1 MRLRFV
7 LVAVMA
13 WLSFVASVAHAD
25 PKHGDKSELGPASG
39 ILQGRASTPDPNAKS
54 HWYDRIGIRGYSQFR
69 MNRLYASS
77 DELKNDLVDR
87 SLGPGSTFFIRRARI
102 VLWGD
107 VHEQLLIYLQPDF
120 AGATNGDVQHLV
132 QIRDWYADVAFDSK
146 KELRLRIGQSKLP
159 YGFENMQSSSNR
171 IAFDRSDAINTAV
184 PGERELGL
192 FLYYAPAEIRRRFK
206 RLVDDG
212 YKGSGDYGMVALGV
226 YNGNGTN
233 LKDKNTNKHVVAR
246 ITYPFEI
253 GGGQTLELGAGG
265 YAGLYRITRGDGFSS
280 YVRGGTNDDFLDVR
294 LHAAITL
301 YPKPIG
307 FQAEYN
313 VGRGPEQD
321 GKIVKDSFLNG
332 GYAMLNAR
340 IDSGSIG
347 LFFPYVRGQYYHGG
361 RKTETNAPLTIVKE
375 VEAGV
380 EWQPF
385 RALEVT
391 TAVMA
396 SDRETNRKGLTGEF
410 VRVQVQVNY

>member
-1 MRLRFV
+1 MRFRYL
-7 LVAVMA
+7 LVALAALFVS
-13 WLSFVASVAHAD
+13 WLASVPAQAQ
-25 PKHGDKSELGPASG
+25 PKTDKSELGRAAS
-39 ILQGRASTPDPNAKS
+39 PDPAAKS
-54 HWYDRIGIRGYSQFR
+54 HWYDRIGIRGYTQLR

-87 SLGPGSTFFIRRARI
+87 SLGPGSTFFIRRARL

-107 VHEQLLIYLQPDF
+107 VHERVLIYLQPDF

-132 QIRDWYADVAFDSK
+132 QIRDWYFDVAFDAK
-146 KELRLRIGQSKLP
+146 KELRLRLGQSKLP

-171 IAFDRSDAINTAV
+171 IPFDRSDAINTAV

-192 FLYYAPAEIRRRFK
+192 FLYWAPAEVRRRFK

-212 YKGSGDYGMVALGV
+212 YKGSGDFGMVALGV

-246 ITYPFEI
+246 VTYPFEI
-253 GGGQTLELGAGG
+253 GGGQTLELGTGG
-265 YAGLYRITRGDGFSS
+265 YAGYYRIARGEGFSS
-280 YVRGGTNDDFLDVR
+280 YVPGGTNDDFLDVR
-294 LHAAITL
+294 LHASVTL

-340 IDSGSIG
+340 IDTPYGI
-347 LFFPYVRGQYYHGG
+347 FFPYVRGQYYHGG

-380 EWQPF
+380 EWQPI
-385 RALEVT
+385 RALELT
-391 TAVMA
+391 TAYMA

-410 VRVQVQVNY
+410 LRVQVQVNY